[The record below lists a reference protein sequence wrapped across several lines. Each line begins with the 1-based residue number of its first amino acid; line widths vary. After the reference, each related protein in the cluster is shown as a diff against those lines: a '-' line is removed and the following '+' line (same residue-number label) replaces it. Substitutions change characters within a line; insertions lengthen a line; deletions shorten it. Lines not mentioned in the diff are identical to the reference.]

1 MADDQPDD
9 SQKTEEPTGKKLEEA
24 RKKGQVP
31 LSREVNNWLMIL
43 AATILIASSF
53 NTMFSNLFTLLRA
66 FIEKS
71 YAAPDSISDMMNLF
85 SLAFHDVFFI
95 VGLAILGFLVVAV
108 VGPLAQIGPLFAPD
122 KIKMDIE
129 KISPMKG
136 FNRLF
141 SMNSLV
147 EFGKGLIKITL
158 LGVVGFLI
166 VRPYFNDLSHLIDVS
181 FGTFLDEL
189 KSLILRLL
197 TGIVVVLFIIAAAD
211 LFYQRYQHYKQMR
224 MTRQEVKDEFKQ
236 SEGDPHVKGRL
247 RQLRAEKARKRM
259 MQNVPKADVVITNPT
274 HYSIALQYDP
284 ETMDAPVCLAKGQDE
299 IALKIREVAKEHD
312 IMIVENPPL
321 ARALYAVVDIDEVIP
336 PDQYKAVAEVISYVF
351 RLRKGMLPH

>member
-9 SQKTEEPTGKKLEEA
+9 SQKTEEPTSKKLDEA

-31 LSREVNNWLMIL
+31 LSREVNNFLMIL
-43 AATILIASSF
+43 AGTILLASSS
-53 NTMFSNLFTLLRA
+53 NSIFSNLSNLMRA

-71 YAAPDSISDMMNLF
+71 YTAPDSPEDIGHLLGMTF
-85 SLAFHDVFFI
+85 TDVFFI
-95 VGLAILGFLVVAV
+95 VGLAIFGLLVISV
-108 VGPLAQIGPLFAPD
+108 VGPLGQIGPLFAPE
-122 KIKMDIE
+122 KIKPDIS

-136 FNRLF
+136 LGRLF

-147 EFGKGLIKITL
+147 EFAKGLIKIGL
-158 LGVVGFLI
+158 LSFVGVLI
-166 VRPYFNDLSHLIDVS
+166 IVPYFDDLGRIMDIS
-181 FGTFLDEL
+181 FADFLDEL
-189 KSLILRLL
+189 KEMVLQLL
-197 TGIVVVLFIIAAAD
+197 TGMLVVLFVIAAAD

-224 MTRQEVKDEFKQ
+224 MTKQEVKDEFKQ

-274 HYSIALQYDP
+274 HYAVALQYDP
-284 ETMDAPVCLAKGQDE
+284 ETMDAPLCLAKGADD

-312 IMIVENPPL
+312 IVIYENPPL
-321 ARALYAVVDIDEVIP
+321 ARALYAVVDVDEIIP

-351 RLRKGMLPH
+351 RLRKNSL